1 MTQDE
6 KDEMW
11 MEARQDRR
19 LRHEDKMLR
28 RMEKREIEAGAMIG
42 ELASGKH
49 YVFPVGGKY
58 REGARHEL
66 IAFLIRN
73 NYA

>member
-1 MTQDE
+1 MNLYQQL
-6 KDEMW
+6 
-11 MEARQDRR
+11 EARQS
-19 LRHEDKMLR
+19 R
-28 RMEKREIEAGAMIG
+28 RMAAEARFLGRIERREAEAEKMIG
-42 ELASGKH
+42 ELSSGKC

-58 REGARHEL
+58 REGTRSEL